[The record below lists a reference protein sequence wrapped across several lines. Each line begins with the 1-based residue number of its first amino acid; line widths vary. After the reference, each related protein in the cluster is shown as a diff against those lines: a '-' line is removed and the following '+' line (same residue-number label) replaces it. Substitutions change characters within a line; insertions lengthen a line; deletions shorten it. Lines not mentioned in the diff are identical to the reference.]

1 MPRKSYTTKEKE
13 ENKRTYLYYK
23 SHHICTSCHSRP
35 ALPGRTKCEICAE
48 RDARRLWRKRKKET
62 AAARAARRKRENAAS
77 REKRRRYRQ
86 EGRCPICGK
95 PVKPPNIYC
104 IDCRLQRRRDSR
116 RAAARRKKKHS
127 DNPELCCRCDAPA
140 LPGKRLCAYHYKKAL
155 EALEKTRASAGYQE
169 MIMRKHSLYGGVKH
183 ETNIIRDVSEL

>member
-1 MPRKSYTTKEKE
+1 MPRKGYTEKEKE

-23 SHHICTSCHSRP
+23 SHHIYTSCHSRP
-35 ALPGRTKCEICAE
+35 ARPGRTRCEICAE

-62 AAARAARRKRENAAS
+62 AAAHAERRKRENAAM

-104 IDCRLQRRRDSR
+104 IDCRLKRRRDSL

-140 LPGKRLCAYHYKKAL
+140 LPGKRLCAYHYKRAL
-155 EALEKTRASAGYQE
+155 EALEKTRASTGYQE
-169 MIMRKHSLYGGVKH
+169 MILRKHSIYGGVK
-183 ETNIIRDVSEL
+183 R

>member
-23 SHHICTSCHSRP
+23 SHHICTCCHHRP
-35 ALPGRTKCEICAE
+35 ARPGRTRCEICAE
-48 RDARRLWRKRKKET
+48 RDARRLWRKRKEET
-62 AAARAARRKRENAAS
+62 AAARAERRKRENAAR

-104 IDCRLQRRRDSR
+104 IDCRVRQRRYSR
-116 RAAARRKKKHS
+116 KNAEKRKKKHS
-127 DNPELCCRCDAPA
+127 DNPDLCCRCDAPA

-169 MIMRKHSLYGGVKH
+169 MIMRKHSLYGGA
-183 ETNIIRDVSEL
+183 TR